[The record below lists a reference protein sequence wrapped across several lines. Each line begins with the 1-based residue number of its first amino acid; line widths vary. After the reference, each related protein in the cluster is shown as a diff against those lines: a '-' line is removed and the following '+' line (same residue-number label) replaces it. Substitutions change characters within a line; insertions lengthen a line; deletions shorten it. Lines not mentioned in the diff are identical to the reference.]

1 MTCSIRPFIPVRI
14 ISSAGSHD
22 STARRTRQVHAA
34 RRNSFGRSAFI
45 GASAPVLSDRTRS
58 MAVERAEQQEPGD
71 EAADMRD
78 PGNRFPVTPHAAYP
92 SDDIHGDPQRDQ
104 QPETAARAA
113 LKAEA
118 KHGAEEAADRTG
130 GTDDRL
136 DRRGIDDEMGESA
149 RYPADQGETQHSR
162 SADAPLDARA
172 ERQQRQH

>member
-1 MTCSIRPFIPVRI
+1 MTCSILPFTPVRI

-45 GASAPVLSDRTRS
+45 GASAPVSSDRTRS

-78 PGNRFPVTPHAAYP
+78 PGNRCPVTPHAAGP
-92 SDDIHGDPQRDQ
+92 GDDVQGDPQRAQ

-136 DRRGIDDEMGESA
+136 DRRGGDDGMGESA
-149 RYPADQGETQHSR
+149 RYPADPGEPEHSR
-162 SADAPLDARA
+162 TPA
-172 ERQQRQH
+172 